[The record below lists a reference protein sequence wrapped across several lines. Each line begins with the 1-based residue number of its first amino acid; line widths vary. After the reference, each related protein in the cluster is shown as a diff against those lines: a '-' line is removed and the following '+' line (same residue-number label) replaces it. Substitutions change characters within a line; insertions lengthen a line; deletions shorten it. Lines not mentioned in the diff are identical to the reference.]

1 MNSSLSIECSS
12 NVRLLL
18 RLIGGPSRISEFNDG
33 MGRLVLNSPYGAT
46 KGFVFGVGVDGA
58 DQNSRVW
65 SMASV
70 DSTVRGLLPII
81 DTEDGVRESVREGTG
96 EYSVGPIDV
105 VEGGLGEELLV
116 SIDLVYDLS
125 G

>member
-1 MNSSLSIECSS
+1 M
-12 NVRLLL
+12 
-18 RLIGGPSRISEFNDG
+18 
-33 MGRLVLNSPYGAT
+33 VLNSPDGAT

-58 DQNSRVW
+58 DENSRVW

-70 DSTVRGLLPII
+70 DSTVRGLLRII
-81 DTEDGVRESVREGTG
+81 ATEDGVGESVRGGTG
-96 EYSVGPIDV
+96 EYSGGPIDV